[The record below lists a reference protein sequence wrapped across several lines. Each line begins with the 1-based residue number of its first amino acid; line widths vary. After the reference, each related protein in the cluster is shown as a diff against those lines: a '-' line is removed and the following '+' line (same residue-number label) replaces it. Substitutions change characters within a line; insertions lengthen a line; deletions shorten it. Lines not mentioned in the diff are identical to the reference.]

1 MGADRGNS
9 GEILVASGRAILKA
23 LRVFLARFAG
33 LFQKGR
39 RDRELAAEMDSHLEM
54 HIEDNLQRGMNPAE
68 ARRQALI
75 KLGGADQI
83 KESVRDQR
91 GLPLVDSLV
100 QDMRYALRMLR
111 KSPGFTAV
119 AVLTLALGIGT
130 TTGIFSVVSAVLIR
144 SLPFHDPA
152 RLVSLFQTPGK
163 TRGLTGWASDGPD
176 VLDWQRGSRS
186 LSDVA
191 ASLMDGANMT
201 GGRVPEHVTG
211 AKVTANYFELL
222 GVRAAVGR
230 TFSRDDER
238 SGQNEIVLS
247 YALWRSSF
255 GGQNVAG
262 RTIALDGRPFT
273 VIGVMPAVYHDP
285 RTWSNPQSDYW
296 ILLPQSQ
303 LAANRGDHM
312 YASFG
317 RLAPGVTLTQA
328 QQELDLIA
336 ARDAKA
342 FPDSNEGM
350 GVRVSPLVRVNLQT
364 YEEGRFQSVGP
375 AILLLQFAAGF
386 LLLIACANVANLM
399 LSQSLTRHREF
410 ALRAALGAG
419 RGRIIRQLL
428 TESVLLSV
436 LAGAVGVLFA
446 VWCTKVLLALAPEGY
461 LPATADIHV
470 NLQALAFALCVAT
483 LTGILFGLLPAL
495 RASRRNLNEDLKA
508 TTSSSGESVSRL
520 RARHVLVVFELAA
533 TFLLLVGGGLMVRS
547 LDSLLAVNPGFESRN
562 FLTAAMSLPA
572 QQYAAPEQI
581 QRFFLAVQQRIE
593 ALPGIDAAAFTSSPE
608 FGVTS
613 ASNVTLE
620 GQAPSKNGTAGVWPQ
635 ICTISPGFFRA
646 AGIPLLA
653 GREFSRSDLSANQ
666 PVTIITQA
674 FAAYFWPRQNPL
686 GKHLRCCGIS
696 GWASV
701 VGVVGDVRQ
710 EGLAAE
716 SRPELY
722 FPLTREM
729 ADGQNA
735 MSIVVR
741 SSAPTA
747 QLAHEIAEQVAA
759 VDSSIP
765 LSDVRSGSQILDEWS
780 GYLRYRTV
788 LLASFAVMALLIA
801 AIGLFGTI
809 SYTTAQRT
817 HEIGIRMALGAQ
829 RNSVFRLVI
838 LQGAKL
844 ALVGLGIGAVVALA
858 LTRLMASLVYG
869 VVPSDP
875 LTFITVTILL
885 VVVALAACYIPAR
898 RAMKVDPMVALRYE

>member
-1 MGADRGNS
+1 MSRLRQIASRLRAALRKRQRDRLLDEELNTHLALLIDQNIDRGMS
-9 GEILVASGRAILKA
+9 PEA
-23 LRVFLARFAG
+23 
-33 LFQKGR
+33 
-39 RDRELAAEMDSHLEM
+39 
-54 HIEDNLQRGMNPAE
+54 
-68 ARRQALI
+68 ARRAA
-75 KLGGADQI
+75 KLSLGDADQI
-83 KESVRDQR
+83 QQSVRDQR
-91 GLPLVDSLV
+91 GLPLLDTLV
-100 QDMRYALRMLR
+100 QDLRFALRMLR

-119 AVLTLALGIGT
+119 AVLTLALGIGA
-130 TTGIFSVVSAVLIR
+130 TTGIFSVVNAVLVR
-144 SLPFHDPA
+144 ALPFHDPA

-163 TRGLTGWASDGPD
+163 TTSLMGWAADGPD
-176 VLDWQRGSRS
+176 ILDWQRGSRS

-191 ASLMDGANMT
+191 ASLMDGANIT
-201 GGRVPEHVTG
+201 GGRVPEHVQG
-211 AKVTANYFELL
+211 AKVTVNYFDLL

-230 TFSRDDER
+230 TFSRNDER
-238 SGQNEIVLS
+238 GGQNEIILS

-255 GGQNVAG
+255 GGQSVVG

-273 VIGVMPAVYHDP
+273 VIGVMPSIYHDP

-296 ILLPQSQ
+296 VLLPQSQ

-312 YASFG
+312 YASYG
-317 RLAPGVTLTQA
+317 RLAPNVTLTQA

-350 GVRVSPLVRVNLQT
+350 GVRVSPLVQVNLQT
-364 YEEGRFQSVGP
+364 YEEGHFQSVGP
-375 AILLLQFAAGF
+375 AILVLQFAAGF
-386 LLLIACANVANLM
+386 LLLVACANVANLM
-399 LSQSLTRHREF
+399 LSQALTRHREF

-419 RGRIIRQLL
+419 RARIIRQLL
-428 TESVLLSV
+428 TESVFLS
-436 LAGAVGVLFA
+436 LAGGALGVLFA
-446 VWCTKVLLALAPEGY
+446 IWCTKALLALAPEGY

-470 NLQALAFALCVAT
+470 DLQALAFALGIST
-483 LTGILFGLLPAL
+483 LTGVLFGILPAL
-495 RASRRNLNEDLKA
+495 RASRRNLSEDLKA
-508 TTSSSGESVSRL
+508 TTSSSGESISRL
-520 RARHVLVVFELAA
+520 RARHVLVVFEIAA

-547 LDSLLAVNPGFESRN
+547 LTSLLAVNPGFQSRN
-562 FLTAAMSLPA
+562 FLTADMSLPA
-572 QQYAAPEQI
+572 QQYATPEKI
-581 QRFFLAVQQRIE
+581 QRFFSAVQQRIE

-608 FGVTS
+608 FGVTR

-635 ICTISPGFFRA
+635 ICIITPNFFRS
-646 AGIPLLA
+646 AGIPLLT

-666 PVTIITQA
+666 PVAIITQA

-701 VGVVGDVRQ
+701 VGVAGDVRQ

-747 QLAHEIAEQVAA
+747 QLAREIAEQVAA
-759 VDSSIP
+759 VDGSIP
-765 LSDVRSGSQILDEWS
+765 LSDVRSGSQILEEWS

-801 AIGLFGTI
+801 SIGLFGTI

-817 HEIGIRMALGAQ
+817 HEIGIRMAVGAQ

-844 ALVGLGIGAVVALA
+844 ALVGLGIGAVAALA
-858 LTRLMASLVYG
+858 LARLMASLVYG

-885 VVVALAACYIPAR
+885 VVVALAACYVPAR
-898 RAMKVDPMVALRYE
+898 RAMRVDPMIALRYE